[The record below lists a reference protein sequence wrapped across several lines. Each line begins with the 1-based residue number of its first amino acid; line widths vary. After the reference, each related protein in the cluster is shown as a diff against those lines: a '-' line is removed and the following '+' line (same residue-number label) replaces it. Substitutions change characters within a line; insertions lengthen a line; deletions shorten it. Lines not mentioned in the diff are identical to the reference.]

1 MRTFRLFAAASVFAA
16 LFAVSAFAQP
26 NPAQPSATA
35 GRIVVINTAAFGDEK
50 AGITKYINAVKALN
64 AELQPDITA
73 LQGME
78 TKLQTMQ
85 KEFTGLQEQAKKP
98 NSPISEQTL
107 RTKYEEIQNL
117 DVDFKR
123 KQEDFKNKSDRRSAQ
138 VLGSVTQ
145 DIMKAIQEFTKQKG
159 YGLVLDAARLDAA
172 QLILGYDEAKVDV
185 TKEFIAFYNARPATT
200 AAATTPK

>member
-1 MRTFRLFAAASVFAA
+1 MRTFRLTAVSFVFAA
-16 LFAVSAFAQP
+16 LFAVSAFAQT
-26 NPAQPSATA
+26 NPSPTSATA

-64 AELQPDITA
+64 TELKPDFTT
-73 LQGME
+73 LQDMN
-78 TKLQTMQ
+78 TRMQILQ
-85 KEFTGLQEQAKKP
+85 KDFNILQDQAKKP

-107 RTKYEEIQNL
+107 KTKYDELQNM

-123 KQEDFKNKSDRRSAQ
+123 KQEDFKAKSERRTDQ
-138 VLGSVTQ
+138 VLGTVTQ
-145 DIMKAIQEFTKQKG
+145 EIMKAIQDFTKQKG

-185 TKEFIAFYNARPATT
+185 TKEFIQFYNTRSPTTATT
-200 AAATTPK
+200 AK